1 MKKEWKNIEGKTVR
15 FDVGSTTEQA
25 QAESMP
31 AEVICFTTDN
41 KVVFNGEYFG
51 DGDSF
56 FDVNATDLPTTS
68 GTATFPDDGG
78 ERRAIYDKLAAA
90 CADGKTIR
98 IYLGNGSSG
107 KLYAV
112 ACYSEGRTVTNRSC
126 FILYFLW
133 GKKLYCRFAQWNST
147 DATYT
152 ASATDFTIADA
163 SQVAELTS
171 RVATDEAAISTNRAN
186 IATNTANVATN
197 KADIATNTAAISAL
211 KSALKGIANT
221 DCARVV
227 ITSSGN
233 YAVTTNLDALN
244 DFSTAAGLYA
254 LTSAKD
260 YVYGHMLIGSD
271 PMFHGTVQWLFGN
284 WTVEDGKLKVS
295 HSDGCV
301 TIVYRIYL
309 RSDAKWS
316 DWKYYQQNFIK
327 EKADV
332 YDGGEWTY
340 NHTAIDAMKT
350 SLQAAVD
357 ANAANTA
364 TNTAAI
370 DVINTDKQKLWATL
384 QDVDERNLEAID
396 KLDTAVAANTTD
408 IATNTANIA
417 TLNTRVLELGNFATE
432 SEAMNALAELSICAN
447 QQISVA
453 HLNYSAD
460 NTTYTITMLQSLSF
474 DYCRQII
481 FNRDK
486 MKQRGIKFTDCNRT
500 AIKSIENQQFMF
512 GDRLEWYAR
521 ENKYVLN
528 QYGSGAFN
536 HSYCQSIPTA
546 TSTADGLMSKELVQR
561 LEALENKINAMT

>member
-1 MKKEWKNIEGKTVR
+1 MKKEWKNIEGKMVR

-31 AEVICFTTDN
+31 AGVICFTTDN
-41 KVVFNGEYFG
+41 KVVFNGEVFG

-78 ERRAIYDKLAAA
+78 ERRALYDKLAAA

-112 ACYSEGRTVTNRSC
+112 ACYSEGRKATNRSC
-126 FILYFLW
+126 FILYFLE
-133 GKKLYCRFAQWNST
+133 GKKLYYRFAQWNST

-152 ASATDFTIADA
+152 ASASDFTIADA
-163 SQVAELTS
+163 SQVTELIS
-171 RVATDEAAISTNRAN
+171 RVATDEAAITTNAAN
-186 IATNTANVATN
+186 IATNTAGIATNAANIATNATNIATN
-197 KADIATNTAAISAL
+197 KANIATNAANIATNTTAIDAINTDKKKLWVILQGVDERDHDAIGELDKAVATNTTDIATNAAAIATN
-211 KSALKGIANT
+211 AAAIAAN
-221 DCARVV
+221 
-227 ITSSGN
+227 
-233 YAVTTNLDALN
+233 
-244 DFSTAAGLYA
+244 
-254 LTSAKD
+254 AKQIKED
-260 YVYGHMLIGSD
+260 YVEI
-271 PMFHGTVQWLFGN
+271 
-284 WTVEDGKLKVS
+284 E
-295 HSDGCV
+295 
-301 TIVYRIYL
+301 
-309 RSDAKWS
+309 
-316 DWKYYQQNFIK
+316 
-327 EKADV
+327 
-332 YDGGEWTY
+332 
-340 NHTAIDAMKT
+340 
-350 SLQAAVD
+350 
-357 ANAANTA
+357 
-364 TNTAAI
+364 
-370 DVINTDKQKLWATL
+370 
-384 QDVDERNLEAID
+384 
-396 KLDTAVAANTTD
+396 ANTTRSIVNKND
-408 IATNTANIA
+408 IADLRTNQRVHAEAITNLTTRVEDDETTIATHTTNIATNTANIA

-432 SEAMNALAELSICAN
+432 NEAMNALADLSICAN

-453 HLNYSAD
+453 HLNYTAD
-460 NTTYTITMLQSLSF
+460 NTTYSITMLQCLSF

-536 HSYCQSIPTA
+536 HSYCQPIPIA
-546 TSTADGLMSKELVQR
+546 TSSNDGLMSKELVQR

>member
-78 ERRAIYDKLAAA
+78 ERRALYDKLAAA

-112 ACYSEGRTVTNRSC
+112 ACYSEGRKATNRSC
-126 FILYFLW
+126 FILYFLER
-133 GKKLYCRFAQWNST
+133 KKLYYRFAQWSST
-147 DATYT
+147 GATYI
-152 ASATDFTIADA
+152 ASASDFTIADA
-163 SQVAELTS
+163 SQVTELIS
-171 RVATDEAAISTNRAN
+171 RVATDEAAITTNSAN
-186 IATNTANVATN
+186 IATNTADIATN
-197 KADIATNTAAISAL
+197 AADIATN
-211 KSALKGIANT
+211 
-221 DCARVV
+221 
-227 ITSSGN
+227 
-233 YAVTTNLDALN
+233 
-244 DFSTAAGLYA
+244 
-254 LTSAKD
+254 
-260 YVYGHMLIGSD
+260 
-271 PMFHGTVQWLFGN
+271 
-284 WTVEDGKLKVS
+284 
-295 HSDGCV
+295 
-301 TIVYRIYL
+301 
-309 RSDAKWS
+309 
-316 DWKYYQQNFIK
+316 
-327 EKADV
+327 
-332 YDGGEWTY
+332 
-340 NHTAIDAMKT
+340 
-350 SLQAAVD
+350 
-357 ANAANTA
+357 AANIA
-364 TNTAAI
+364 TNKAA
-370 DVINTDKQKLWATL
+370 
-384 QDVDERNLEAID
+384 
-396 KLDTAVAANTTD
+396 

-432 SEAMNALAELSICAN
+432 DEAMNALANLSICAN

-453 HLNYSAD
+453 HLNYTAD
-460 NTTYTITMLQSLSF
+460 NTTYSITMLQCLSF

-536 HSYCQSIPTA
+536 HSYCQSIPIA
-546 TSTADGLMSKELVQR
+546 SSSNDGLMSKELVQR

>member
-78 ERRAIYDKLAAA
+78 ERRALYDKLAAA

-112 ACYSEGRTVTNRSC
+112 ACYSEGRKATNRSC
-126 FILYFLW
+126 FILYFLE
-133 GKKLYCRFAQWNST
+133 GKKLYYRFAQWSST
-147 DATYT
+147 DATYI
-152 ASATDFTIADA
+152 ASASDFTIADA
-163 SQVAELTS
+163 SQVTELIS
-171 RVATDEAAISTNRAN
+171 RVATDEAAITTNSAN
-186 IATNTANVATN
+186 IATNTADIATN
-197 KADIATNTAAISAL
+197 AADIATN
-211 KSALKGIANT
+211 
-221 DCARVV
+221 
-227 ITSSGN
+227 
-233 YAVTTNLDALN
+233 
-244 DFSTAAGLYA
+244 
-254 LTSAKD
+254 
-260 YVYGHMLIGSD
+260 
-271 PMFHGTVQWLFGN
+271 
-284 WTVEDGKLKVS
+284 
-295 HSDGCV
+295 
-301 TIVYRIYL
+301 
-309 RSDAKWS
+309 
-316 DWKYYQQNFIK
+316 
-327 EKADV
+327 
-332 YDGGEWTY
+332 
-340 NHTAIDAMKT
+340 
-350 SLQAAVD
+350 
-357 ANAANTA
+357 AANIA
-364 TNTAAI
+364 TNKAA
-370 DVINTDKQKLWATL
+370 
-384 QDVDERNLEAID
+384 
-396 KLDTAVAANTTD
+396 

-417 TLNTRVLELGNFATE
+417 TNAAAIAANAKQIQEDYVEIEANTTRSIVNKNNIDDLTTNQRAHAEAIRNLTSRVEGDETNINTHTTNIATNTANIAKLNTRVLELGNFATE
-432 SEAMNALAELSICAN
+432 DEAMNALADLSICAN

-453 HLNYSAD
+453 HLNYTAD
-460 NTTYTITMLQSLSF
+460 NTTYSITMLQCLSF

-536 HSYCQSIPTA
+536 HSYCQSIPIA
-546 TSTADGLMSKELVQR
+546 SSSNDGLMSKELVQR